1 MHKKMHILTEWC
13 VVDNLFGDVHSR
25 SDSSRSS
32 AMPYSFLEREKNQ
45 VVMWWCNRWPFVAI
59 ITVNCWLI
67 TTVLRLR
74 LLYQQKVILHKLC
87 FMSHCDSWSSL
98 FYLLNKAPRDNPLL
112 PSAGKQGLCGNAIF
126 VHNLCLVLC
135 VINKDC
141 WIQAAVFN
149 HVAVNF
155 DAAAVSLLP
164 QPLSIARH
172 TWHIQY
178 LWLALAPHYLWLQ
191 LTCSKIY
198 LSKWAS
204 QNQWC
209 SIHNPNLP
217 CTIKHAHR
225 F

>member
-1 MHKKMHILTEWC
+1 MWTIYMVMFTPGVT
-13 VVDNLFGDVHSR
+13 VVEAAQCLIHS
-25 SDSSRSS
+25 
-32 AMPYSFLEREKNQ
+32 LREKKNQ

-112 PSAGKQGLCGNAIF
+112 PCAGKQGLCGNAIY

-141 WIQAAVFN
+141 WIQAAVFD
-149 HVAVNF
+149 HIAV
-155 DAAAVSLLP
+155 VYWCCS
-164 QPLSIARH
+164 SIPPPS
-172 TWHIQY
+172 
-178 LWLALAPHYLWLQ
+178 APFL
-191 LTCSKIY
+191 
-198 LSKWAS
+198 
-204 QNQWC
+204 
-209 SIHNPNLP
+209 
-217 CTIKHAHR
+217 
-225 F
+225 